1 MARRKGIV
9 EESSSKFINDIGSAI
24 RLSFSDD
31 KAKGGG
37 TRVVDAVDKGKNS
50 CGAATVVNE
59 EEELSIMNSMGNVV
73 AGGDDDNSDVERMAD
88 AASDAICMEG
98 TKPQKQSITKPLIF
112 L

>member
-9 EESSSKFINDIGSAI
+9 EESSKFIDNIGRDI

-37 TRVVDAVDKGKNS
+37 TSVADAVDKGKNS

>member
-1 MARRKGIV
+1 
-9 EESSSKFINDIGSAI
+9 
-24 RLSFSDD
+24 
-31 KAKGGG
+31 
-37 TRVVDAVDKGKNS
+37 
-50 CGAATVVNE
+50 
-59 EEELSIMNSMGNVV
+59 MNSMGNVV